1 MKLRTIKQRI
11 RRLGAVASTAFALVA
26 GLAVAS
32 TARAQGQGQNA
43 PSQGQQKREGRG
55 QRDPQQRI
63 DRRISEL
70 TQSLQLSADQQ
81 TRIRMILNNERTQM
95 EALRQKN
102 GLQGPQGRV
111 ERPDGQRPDSAE
123 RGEHGGRGRGF
134 GGRNMPPEVKT
145 LHDQTEKQIEGV
157 LNSTQLAKYRQ
168 LRQQREQ
175 EHQKR
180 EGGQPGQRA

>member
-1 MKLRTIKQRI
+1 MKLSTITQRV
-11 RRLGAVASTAFALVA
+11 RHSGVMASSAFALIA

-32 TARAQGQGQNA
+32 TACAQGQGQNA
-43 PSQGQQKREGRG
+43 PPQGQETREGRG

-63 DRRISEL
+63 DHRISEL

-81 TRIRMILNNERTQM
+81 SRIRTILNNERTQM
-95 EALRQKN
+95 DALRQKN

-111 ERPDGQRPDSAE
+111 ERPDGQRPDSDQ
-123 RGEHGGRGRGF
+123 RGDRGGRGRGF
-134 GGRNMPPEVKT
+134 GGRNMPPEVKA

-157 LNSTQLAKYRQ
+157 LNSTQLAKYRE

-175 EHQKR
+175 ERQKR
-180 EGGQPGQRA
+180 EGGQAGQRA

>member
-1 MKLRTIKQRI
+1 MKLRTIKQSM
-11 RRLGAVASTAFALVA
+11 RRSRMVASTTFALMA
-26 GLAVAS
+26 GFAVVS
-32 TARAQGQGQNA
+32 TASAQGQGQNA
-43 PSQGQQKREGRG
+43 PSQGQERREGRG

-63 DRRISEL
+63 DHRISEL

-81 TRIRMILNNERTQM
+81 SRIRTILNNERTQM

-111 ERPDGQRPDSAE
+111 ERPDGQRPDSAQRE
-123 RGEHGGRGRGF
+123 RGGRGRGF
-134 GGRNMPPEVKT
+134 GGRNMPPEVKA
-145 LHDQTEKQIEGV
+145 LRDQTEKQIEGV
-157 LNSTQLAKYRQ
+157 LNSTQLAKYRE

-180 EGGQPGQRA
+180 EGGPGQCA